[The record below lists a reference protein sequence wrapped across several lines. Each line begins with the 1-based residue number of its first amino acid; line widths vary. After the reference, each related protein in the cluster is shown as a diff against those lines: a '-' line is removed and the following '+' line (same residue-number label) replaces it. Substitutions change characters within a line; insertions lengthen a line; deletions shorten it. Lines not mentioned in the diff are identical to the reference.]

1 MSVVQSPSALSVCV
15 PPSRLCLR
23 LHVASSLCPCLR
35 CVSGRAGETLFG
47 DARAS
52 GLCVSGRAGG
62 TLFRDALASGRLSLA
77 GQGGRC
83 LEMHWACLGSHL
95 GRLSRHSGHDPE
107 GKQTHVGGSEGIQ
120 PSGALLRAAPPPR
133 EEAGHQFP
141 ARVGPAPSPSFG
153 DGQGWETLA
162 NPPFLTSVLS
172 SPPGTFPP
180 ASSGLRTLP
189 SPLPSSHK
197 AGVTPDSR
205 AKHIKAES
213 T

>member
-1 MSVVQSPSALSVCV
+1 MLFGDALVSG
-15 PPSRLCLR
+15 
-23 LHVASSLCPCLR
+23 R

-47 DARAS
+47 DALAS

-120 PSGALLRAAPPPR
+120 PSGALLRAASPPR
-133 EEAGHQFP
+133 EEVGHQFP

-153 DGQGWETLA
+153 VRMLIGGEVRGVPCRHDREEASWSSALQFLCSQG
-162 NPPFLTSVLS
+162 
-172 SPPGTFPP
+172 G
-180 ASSGLRTLP
+180 
-189 SPLPSSHK
+189 
-197 AGVTPDSR
+197 
-205 AKHIKAES
+205 AEGP
-213 T
+213 